1 MKNKRVKMVKKTKIA
16 SYGKSFAMPIG
27 IAAFTQFIAKINV
40 DQGMFP
46 SKKYEINVVYKRK
59 GTDFSVMK
67 ERILEVARVAFD
79 DPNITLGDLTSTPIK
94 SGDEDM
100 DTDKF
105 PIFKDAIYVQP
116 KRKEAAGAPPI
127 YDLYTKDG
135 KLQTL
140 PAEKIYP
147 GCQVRLYVTAGAA
160 KIDGKKQVWFDLDA
174 IQFVGDGDRIG
185 GNSKAEL
192 ASLITANSSQESIAD
207 VLLGGEKE
215 EEPASAVSPLDILP
229 PKGKAK
235 EEKKTVKKPSLLD
248 TI

>member
-1 MKNKRVKMVKKTKIA
+1 MVKKTKIA
-16 SYGKSFAMPIG
+16 SYGQSFAMPIG
-27 IAAFTQFIAKINV
+27 TAAFTQFIAKVNM

-46 SKKYEINVVYKRK
+46 SKKYEINVAYKLK
-59 GTDFSVMK
+59 ETDFSVMK
-67 ERILEVARVAFD
+67 EKILEVARVAFD
-79 DPNITLGDLTSTPIK
+79 DPKITLADLTSTPIK
-94 SGDEDM
+94 SGDEEM
-100 DTDKF
+100 DTDKY
-105 PIFKDAIYVQP
+105 PIFKDAVFVQP

-127 YDLYTKDG
+127 CDLYTKDG

-140 PAEKIYP
+140 PPEKIYG
-147 GCQVRLYVTAGAA
+147 GCKVRLYVTAGAA

-174 IQFVGDGDRIG
+174 IQFVADGDRIG

-215 EEPASAVSPLDILP
+215 EEPASAVSPIDILP
-229 PKGKAK
+229 PKGKGKAK
-235 EEKKTVKKPSLLD
+235 EEEKAVKKPSLLD